1 MLDGEFRL
9 RSSERTELR
18 DWMRSRTPAAEDV
31 RRARMIL
38 LLARG
43 KS

>member
-1 MLDGEFRL
+1 
-9 RSSERTELR
+9 
-18 DWMRSRTPAAEDV
+18 MRSRTPAAEDV